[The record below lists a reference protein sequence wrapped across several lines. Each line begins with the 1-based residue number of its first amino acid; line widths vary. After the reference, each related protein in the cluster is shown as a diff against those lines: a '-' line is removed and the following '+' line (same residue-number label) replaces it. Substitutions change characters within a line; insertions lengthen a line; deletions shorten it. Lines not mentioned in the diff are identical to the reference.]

1 MDSGSAPRGASRND
15 EGCCA
20 AFATEIN
27 DVFQNKDPGIAA
39 GVLHFVEER
48 PLRLRIDRSLAVDNN
63 RTTVVVSIS
72 VVITLPNDNRLV
84 VISAVPIPS
93 VVTVTIAIT
102 GNFTHRYAARTYSD
116 SDLLRSRGNCAKN
129 THRDSHH
136 YCVSD
141 HCCSY

>member
-93 VVTVTIAIT
+93 VVTVTVTIALKIPT
-102 GNFTHRYAARTYSD
+102 ATATTTAYLIIAAPIECER
-116 SDLLRSRGNCAKN
+116 LKLPN
-129 THRDSHH
+129 
-136 YCVSD
+136 
-141 HCCSY
+141 

>member
-1 MDSGSAPRGASRND
+1 VPRND
-15 EGCCA
+15 EGCYCGCA
-20 AFATEIN
+20 REIN
-27 DVFQNKDPGIAA
+27 DVFQNKNPGIAA

-48 PLRLRIDRSLAVDNN
+48 PLRFRIDRSLAVDNN

-93 VVTVTIAIT
+93 VVTVTVTVAIT

-116 SDLLRSRGNCAKN
+116 SDLLRSGGNCAKN